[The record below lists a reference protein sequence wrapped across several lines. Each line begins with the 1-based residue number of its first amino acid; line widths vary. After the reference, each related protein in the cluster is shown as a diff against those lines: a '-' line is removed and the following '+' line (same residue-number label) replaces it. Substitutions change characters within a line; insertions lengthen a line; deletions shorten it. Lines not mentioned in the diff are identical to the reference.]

1 MLDRSQRPWDFS
13 GLTDARNMKKSLLM
27 MVLVVASLV
36 LAGCTT
42 RYQVRMNNGTTF
54 TTKGR
59 PRFDAQR
66 NLWFYTDA
74 NGQTNAISGL
84 RVAEIAPAERHPS
97 TSTFQATPPR

>member
-1 MLDRSQRPWDFS
+1 
-13 GLTDARNMKKSLLM
+13 MKKSLLM
-27 MVLVVASLV
+27 MVLVSLV

-59 PRFDAQR
+59 PRFDAKR